1 MAGERLEHE
10 YSKPQRASP
19 KLGRI
24 FRIWNSHSTTV
35 YLHTCCLL
43 SIAIEEECNLKHGM
57 TEETMIQHFNLN
69 KTFNKMKFL
78 LKLPYTKF
86 IILPKLLTDSLT

>member
-1 MAGERLEHE
+1 
-10 YSKPQRASP
+10 
-19 KLGRI
+19 
-24 FRIWNSHSTTV
+24 
-35 YLHTCCLL
+35 
-43 SIAIEEECNLKHGM
+43 M

-86 IILPKLLTDSLT
+86 IILPKLLTYLLTEYMDISQSSERY